1 MCEKYLYG
9 SEGGAGHDRPYP
21 YPRQSKR
28 CCEATIERSGRGGR
42 FGEIFRPKHFAEL
55 TTPSAPLRW
64 LRDFLITGA
73 ATPPFQG
80 GEKSP
85 LRSSILRA
93 PFEGFAASFFV
104 ATTNKC

>member
-1 MCEKYLYG
+1 MLRSHLVKG
-9 SEGGAGHDRPYP
+9 
-21 YPRQSKR
+21 
-28 CCEATIERSGRGGR
+28 SGRGGQ

-85 LRSSILRA
+85 LRSSIL
-93 PFEGFAASFFV
+93 GVFFV
-104 ATTNKC
+104 ATTNKCRDYSETHSRVKISFL